1 MIDSW
6 LRGIAGGRGGMSNL
20 IVRATFGRSAGRE
33 GRVSIRTCP
42 MRTWTFL
49 KPLPIGNT
57 KFFIFLG
64 WFDECVMYC
73 IERYVHLSGVEVLTL
88 PRLSRACAVVR

>member
-6 LRGIAGGRGGMSNL
+6 LQGIAGGRGGMSNL

-33 GRVSIRTCP
+33 SPVSIRTRP

-49 KPLPIGNT
+49 KPLP
-57 KFFIFLG
+57 
-64 WFDECVMYC
+64 
-73 IERYVHLSGVEVLTL
+73 
-88 PRLSRACAVVR
+88 VRNVKRFT